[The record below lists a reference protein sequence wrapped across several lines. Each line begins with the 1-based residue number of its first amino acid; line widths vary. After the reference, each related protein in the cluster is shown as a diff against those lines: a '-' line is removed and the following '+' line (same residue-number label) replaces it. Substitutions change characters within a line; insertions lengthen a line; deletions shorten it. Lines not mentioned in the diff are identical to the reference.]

1 MREDPRVKL
10 LHSLFASIESATTL
24 QQVFETVYEVFPRFL
39 GVGRAS
45 LMLYDEKAD
54 ALISDH
60 LIGVE
65 RKGENL
71 RSAPQLTSQSISG
84 RCFTTGQPVI
94 VNDCSQT
101 DLIPPEIVEALQLKS
116 TIAVPIK
123 TADRVIGVLR
133 VDDLQRTGR
142 FFAPDEDFYTL
153 VAEKLAGV
161 IENARRPQP

>member
-1 MREDPRVKL
+1 MSEDPRVKL
-10 LHSLFASIESATTL
+10 LHSLFESIGSATTL
-24 QQVFETVYEVFPRFL
+24 QQVFECVYEVFPRFL

-65 RKGENL
+65 RRGENL

-84 RCFTTGQPVI
+84 RCFTTGRPVI

-101 DLIPPEIVEALQLKS
+101 DLIPAEIVEALQLKS

-123 TADRVIGVLR
+123 TSNRMIGVLR
-133 VDDLQRTGR
+133 VDDLHRTGR
-142 FFAPDEDFYTL
+142 FFAPDVEFYML
-153 VAEKLAGV
+153 VAEKLANV
-161 IENARRPQP
+161 IENARMQQS